1 MIVIAGGTGRLGR
14 ILVARLG
21 ALNEPIR
28 VLSRAPEQAED
39 LAAQKTVEVLAV
51 DVRDPIAV
59 GRSVAGA
66 RIVISAMSAFGM
78 KGVTPRDVD
87 LDGNAALIAAAEAHG
102 VEQFIFVSA
111 HGASANH
118 PMELGRMKFLAEQR
132 LLQSKLSWTIL
143 RPTTFTETFQAILC
157 APLLDKGKTML
168 FGRAENPI
176 NFVSAHDVA
185 RFIERS
191 VTDSGMKGLAM
202 DIGGP
207 ENLSLIQFVETF
219 RSAIGLSGSVKHI
232 PRTAMRVLSHV
243 ARPFNPTFAR
253 MVQAG
258 VVMDTTDMTFDATQL
273 AQRYP
278 EIPLTSV
285 AAVARRDYSRDHSKE
300 R

>member
-1 MIVIAGGTGRLGR
+1 M
-14 ILVARLG
+14 
-21 ALNEPIR
+21 
-28 VLSRAPEQAED
+28 
-39 LAAQKTVEVLAV
+39 VEVLAV

-78 KGVTPRDVD
+78 KGVAPRDVD

-111 HGASANH
+111 HGAAANH
-118 PMELGRMKFLAEQR
+118 PMELGRMKFLAEER

-157 APLLDKGKTML
+157 APLLDNGKTIL

-176 NFVSAHDVA
+176 NFISAHDVA
-185 RFIERS
+185 RFVERS

-207 ENLSLIQFVETF
+207 ENLSLIQFVEAF

-232 PRTAMRVLSHV
+232 PRTAMRVLSYA

-273 AQRYP
+273 RQCYP

-285 AAVARRDYSRDHSKE
+285 AAVARRDYSRHN
-300 R
+300 